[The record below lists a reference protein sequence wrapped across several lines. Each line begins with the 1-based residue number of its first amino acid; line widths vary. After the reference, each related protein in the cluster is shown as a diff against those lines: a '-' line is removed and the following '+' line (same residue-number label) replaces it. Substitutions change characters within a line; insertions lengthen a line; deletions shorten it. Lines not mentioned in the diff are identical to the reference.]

1 VIWLQVLNTAAVAN
15 ARHPVSLLAKL
26 LVVLQTSSAKTN
38 KKRQDKSLPVS
49 GGDFLRIIPKMASD
63 QIVYKIERGF
73 L

>member
-1 VIWLQVLNTAAVAN
+1 MAN
-15 ARHPVSLLAKL
+15 VRHPVSLLAKH